1 MGNLNFRTNVQLKSI
16 IGKDLINDDNIAI
29 LELVKNSFDADAK
42 KVEVK
47 YLNLKEN
54 DDKIA
59 ETFSNKTSRLL
70 IIDDGQGMS
79 FEDIENKW
87 LNIAYSEKKSNNR
100 QHNRMMAGAK
110 GVGRFSCDRLGEYLN
125 LYSKKKDSDEYS
137 LLKIDWKKFEI
148 EDDQKE
154 IQSISVEYEPLFEED
169 LKERNIPFF
178 EHGVL
183 LEIIKLRS
191 NWIYETKDSKGK
203 HTGWNTEKLLT
214 LKKYLEKLINPN
226 QAFEENDFGIYL
238 DAPEFI
244 EENAKKDNQE
254 KFIGKVEN
262 TIFDKLDFKATS
274 VESKIIEDG
283 AVILTELKDKGET
296 IFWIKEKNEFSPEI
310 KNVKIILYYLN
321 PYTKAFF
328 TKQMGIRSVDY
339 GSIYV
344 FLNGF
349 RIPPYGE
356 YGDDWLYLEQRK
368 GQGYA
373 RFLSQRELVGRIE
386 ILDDSRSFNVISSR
400 EGIEKNESYKKLTD
414 QKNGYFFKTF
424 KRLEKYV
431 VDGLDWDSIPEEDRN
446 KISEIEKKI
455 ISGETKEDDLTYRE
469 DESIKRRR
477 IYEAIHS
484 IISAKSENVIELYI
498 NENLILDKIKEEK
511 ENSEREFEQL
521 ISDFENK
528 KIDSETLTRIL
539 QKKAEQNKDLEKQL
553 TEFSKYTTS
562 ESTVKALLELRHY
575 KETSE
580 KQAAIIQDLINQ
592 LNKLSQEKELAEQ
605 ELTTL
610 KQDVEVAI
618 HKASTEE
625 KRRIQAETEK
635 EAAVREKEEIKAE
648 LEQQITET
656 LFAKADRG
664 TEKDD
669 LLSIQHHI
677 FRHSAQHITNYIE
690 SLVSAINADKPKDE
704 LLQIASKISFENKKV
719 ITLSRFVTKAQFDTT
734 VSKIKADL
742 ISFVN
747 EYVLNVYQEYKH
759 LMMNNQSI
767 RISANKLESS
777 NFSFSFR
784 PIEVIIILDNL
795 LNNSLK
801 AKSKNVS
808 VIWENQTDSEIEL
821 HVIDDGIGISD
832 SNKERI
838 FDPRF
843 TTTNGSGLGL
853 YHTKEV
859 IEKMGGSITVN
870 NKLEKGVEF
879 ILKFKK

>member
-1 MGNLNFRTNVQLKSI
+1 M
-16 IGKDLINDDNIAI
+16 
-29 LELVKNSFDADAK
+29 
-42 KVEVK
+42 
-47 YLNLKEN
+47 
-54 DDKIA
+54 
-59 ETFSNKTSRLL
+59 
-70 IIDDGQGMS
+70 
-79 FEDIENKW
+79 
-87 LNIAYSEKKSNNR
+87 
-100 QHNRMMAGAK
+100 
-110 GVGRFSCDRLGEYLN
+110 
-125 LYSKKKDSDEYS
+125 
-137 LLKIDWKKFEI
+137 
-148 EDDQKE
+148 
-154 IQSISVEYEPLFEED
+154 
-169 LKERNIPFF
+169 
-178 EHGVL
+178 
-183 LEIIKLRS
+183 
-191 NWIYETKDSKGK
+191 
-203 HTGWNTEKLLT
+203 
-214 LKKYLEKLINPN
+214 
-226 QAFEENDFGIYL
+226 
-238 DAPEFI
+238 
-244 EENAKKDNQE
+244 
-254 KFIGKVEN
+254 
-262 TIFDKLDFKATS
+262 
-274 VESKIIEDG
+274 
-283 AVILTELKDKGET
+283 
-296 IFWIKEKNEFSPEI
+296 
-310 KNVKIILYYLN
+310 
-321 PYTKAFF
+321 
-328 TKQMGIRSVDY
+328 
-339 GSIYV
+339 
-344 FLNGF
+344 
-349 RIPPYGE
+349 
-356 YGDDWLYLEQRK
+356 
-368 GQGYA
+368 
-373 RFLSQRELVGRIE
+373 
-386 ILDDSRSFNVISSR
+386 
-400 EGIEKNESYKKLTD
+400 
-414 QKNGYFFKTF
+414 
-424 KRLEKYV
+424 
-431 VDGLDWDSIPEEDRN
+431 
-446 KISEIEKKI
+446 
-455 ISGETKEDDLTYRE
+455 
-469 DESIKRRR
+469 
-477 IYEAIHS
+477 
-484 IISAKSENVIELYI
+484 
-498 NENLILDKIKEEK
+498 
-511 ENSEREFEQL
+511 
-521 ISDFENK
+521 
-528 KIDSETLTRIL
+528 